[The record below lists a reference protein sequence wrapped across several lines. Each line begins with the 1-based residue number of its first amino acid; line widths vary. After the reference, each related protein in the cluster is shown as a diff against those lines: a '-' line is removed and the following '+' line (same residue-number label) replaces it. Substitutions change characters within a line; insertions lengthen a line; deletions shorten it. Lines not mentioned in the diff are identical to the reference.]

1 MEVVTADSANIG
13 TALKTLLRCDVVCCS
28 LDSQAPEHGTNGAE
42 NAPRSK
48 VLLQTAEDE
57 TRQER
62 RQQGVCRRGPAEYRG
77 DEDLGNDEGLGE
89 ATPPPQFCS
98 KHGQWV
104 ETILQHCTDQTEE
117 LGPAPASPLLFLS
130 SSSSSTSSGSS
141 SDDLTPSNLIPQHAP
156 SQTPSVPRTE
166 RTSTDEKPSCGW
178 TDDASLT
185 HWPLQPSASRHGSLV
200 DVASTKGTCDLFAP
214 PQASPDDVHINEQTT
229 DNSSN
234 GATFQ
239 GRTRVGGTPMETDQ
253 GQTSPGFIIS
263 RQPPTQKSLSEP
275 CRMFEQ
281 ICHAKRPLQALEGDG
296 FEAPSS
302 GFPTSRA
309 SSSGNV
315 GCSGPL
321 ASTCTSESLVFFPQC
336 SARQVSP
343 SGDWPQSST
352 GSCHRPQRLSAF
364 QPPACT
370 TDDSFSSDST
380 HLTDRS
386 ETSRVQRPQLKLS
399 LPCQAALLQSKLFQP
414 TVSLTRL
421 SSRQRSSQPA
431 RGEEEDPCCSFDP
444 NTLYS
449 SYSSSSGGDDSLAYD
464 PDYKPSIKKKQLLLE
479 YEAARTLI

>member
-1 MEVVTADSANIG
+1 MEA
-13 TALKTLLRCDVVCCS
+13 
-28 LDSQAPEHGTNGAE
+28 
-42 NAPRSK
+42 
-48 VLLQTAEDE
+48 
-57 TRQER
+57 
-62 RQQGVCRRGPAEYRG
+62 
-77 DEDLGNDEGLGE
+77 
-89 ATPPPQFCS
+89 
-98 KHGQWV
+98 
-104 ETILQHCTDQTEE
+104 
-117 LGPAPASPLLFLS
+117 
-130 SSSSSTSSGSS
+130 
-141 SDDLTPSNLIPQHAP
+141 
-156 SQTPSVPRTE
+156 
-166 RTSTDEKPSCGW
+166 
-178 TDDASLT
+178 
-185 HWPLQPSASRHGSLV
+185 
-200 DVASTKGTCDLFAP
+200 
-214 PQASPDDVHINEQTT
+214 
-229 DNSSN
+229 
-234 GATFQ
+234 
-239 GRTRVGGTPMETDQ
+239 DQ

-421 SSRQRSSQPA
+421 SSRQRSSQPS